1 MVALVASLVAAV
13 ILGFSVRR
21 ASICS
26 VRAVAEAMHARTAY
40 IFASIGKTV
49 LWTLAATLPVF
60 FLIPETVEYLR
71 GWPLTPAA
79 LAGGF
84 VFGLGAGINGACA
97 YSTMTLMVDGE
108 GRMLVAVAGCSLGIL
123 VFVCLAGANWIA
135 RPAAAST
142 GMGLLL
148 DLGVLAA
155 LGPVAWALYEAIR
168 LWRSRP
174 RGHRLHRRL
183 LAPQYRLSTTALV
196 AGLAGASIFLLT
208 GAPGYSTTFQFVV
221 EGALGTK
228 PWPATGRWLLL
239 LAVLFGMLL
248 STILGGRF
256 RLDWRPR
263 LNWLRNLAGGILMGF
278 GVGLA
283 PGGNDALIL
292 YGIPS
297 LSPHAI
303 PVYAAMTAGI
313 AGALLLLRTLLGIKT
328 RAIVK
333 DDIYVGDLA
342 PVSPKP

>member
-13 ILGFSVRR
+13 ILGFSVHR

-26 VRAVAEAMHARTAY
+26 VRAVAEAMHAQTWF

-49 LWTLAATLPVF
+49 LWMLAVTLPVF

-71 GWPLTPAA
+71 GWPLTLAA
-79 LAGGF
+79 VAGGF

-97 YSTMTLMVDGE
+97 YSTMTRMVDGE
-108 GRMLVAVAGCSLGIL
+108 GRMLVAVAGCSLGIFI
-123 VFVCLAGANWIA
+123 FVSLAAGNWIG
-135 RPAAAST
+135 RPAPAST

-148 DLGVLAA
+148 NLGVLVA
-155 LGPVAWALYEAIR
+155 LGPIAWALYEVLR

-174 RGHRLHRRL
+174 RGKRLHRLL
-183 LAPQYRLSTTALV
+183 LAAQYRLSTTALV
-196 AGLAGASIFLLT
+196 AGVAGASILLLT
-208 GAPGYSTTFQFVV
+208 GAPGYSTTFQFVI
-221 EGALGTK
+221 EGALGTR
-228 PWPATGRWLLL
+228 PWPATGRWLLV
-239 LAVLFGMLL
+239 LAVLSGMLL

-297 LSPHAI
+297 LSPHAL
-303 PVYAAMTAGI
+303 PVYAAMATGI
-313 AGALLLLRTLLGIKT
+313 AAALLLLRATFGITT

-333 DDIYVGDLA
+333 GDIYMNDLA
-342 PVSPKP
+342 TVSPKP

>member
-1 MVALVASLVAAV
+1 MVALIASLAAAA
-13 ILGFSVRR
+13 ILGFSVHR

-40 IFASIGKTV
+40 IFASLGKTV
-49 LWTLAATLPVF
+49 LWMLVVTLPVF

-71 GWPLTPAA
+71 GWPLTLAA

-97 YSTMTLMVDGE
+97 YSTMTRMVDGE

-123 VFVCLAGANWIA
+123 VFISLAGGNWIA
-135 RPAAAST
+135 RPEPAST
-142 GMGLLL
+142 GMGSLLS
-148 DLGVLAA
+148 LGGLVA
-155 LGPVAWALYEAIR
+155 LGPIAWALYEAIR

-174 RGHRLHRRL
+174 RGHCLHRLL

-196 AGLAGASIFLLT
+196 VGLAGASIFLLT
-208 GAPGYSTTFQFVV
+208 GAPGYSTTFQFVI

-263 LNWLRNLAGGILMGF
+263 MSWLRNLAGGILMGF

-303 PVYAAMTAGI
+303 PVYAAMAIGI
-313 AGALLLLRTLLGIKT
+313 AGGLLLLRVGFGIKT

-333 DDIYVGDLA
+333 EDIYVSELTAVA
-342 PVSPKP
+342 PRQ

>member
-1 MVALVASLVAAV
+1 MVALVAALGAAV
-13 ILGFSVRR
+13 ILGYSVHR

-26 VRAVAEAMHARTAY
+26 VRAVAEAMHARTWY

-49 LWTLAATLPVF
+49 LWMLAATLPIF
-60 FLIPETVEYLR
+60 FLVPETVEYLR
-71 GWPLTPAA
+71 GWPLTSSAV
-79 LAGGF
+79 AGGF
-84 VFGLGAGINGACA
+84 AFGLGAGINGACA
-97 YSTMTLMVDGE
+97 YSTMTRMVDGE
-108 GRMLVAVAGCSLGIL
+108 GRMLVAVVGCSLGIF
-123 VFVCLAGANWIA
+123 VFVSLAGANWIV
-135 RPAAAST
+135 RPAPASA
-142 GMGLLL
+142 GLGLLL
-148 DLGVLAA
+148 NVGVLVA
-155 LGPVAWALYEAIR
+155 LGPIAWALYEAIR

-174 RGHRLHRRL
+174 RDKRLHRLL

-196 AGLAGASIFLLT
+196 AGLASAAIFLLT
-208 GAPGYSTTFQFVV
+208 GAPGYSTTFQFVI

-228 PWPATGRWLLL
+228 PWPASGRWLLL

-297 LSPHAI
+297 LSPHAL
-303 PVYAAMTAGI
+303 PVYAAMATGI
-313 AGALLLLRTLLGIKT
+313 AAALLLLRATFGITT

-333 DDIYVGDLA
+333 GDIYMNDLA
-342 PVSPKP
+342 TVSPKP